1 MIRPAIAFLVS
12 VAAAIGLIYFEG
24 ASIARDIPLRN
35 ETFVPAQASITE
47 AKCKTHWF
55 VYTRCEVSYKA
66 QQTPSG
72 QTPQQTS
79 SLSYS
84 FLGPAP
90 AERVLLI
97 QPINDRQTIVAD
109 VGINHLGNRIALLV
123 VGLCAFGCLGFFS
136 LRQIATA

>member
-1 MIRPAIAFLVS
+1 MIRPAFALLIS

-24 ASIARDIPLRN
+24 GSIARDIPLRN

-55 VYTRCEVSYKA
+55 VYTRCEVSYKT
-66 QQTPSG
+66 QQAAA
-72 QTPQQTS
+72 QTS

-123 VGLCAFGCLGFFS
+123 VGLAAFGGLGFFS

>member
-1 MIRPAIAFLVS
+1 MIRPAFVFLIS
-12 VAAAIGLIYFEG
+12 IAAAIGLIYFEG
-24 ASIARDIPLRN
+24 GSIARDIPLRN

-55 VYTRCEVSYKA
+55 VYTRCEVSYHT
-66 QQTPSG
+66 QQSTG
-72 QTPQQTS
+72 QKS

-90 AERVLLI
+90 EKSFLLI
-97 QPINDRQTIVAD
+97 QPINDQQTIVAD
-109 VGINHLGNRIALLV
+109 IGINHLGNRIALV
-123 VGLCAFGCLGFFS
+123 FVGLIAFGCIGFFS